1 MTTLLLKELK
11 WNWRSFR
18 YPAFLLVVLF
28 FALLDPPMMKYMN
41 EILARFAEGVEIV
54 MPDPTPEETFFS
66 YLSDVSQMGILV
78 LIFMVMGSVAREK
91 ETGAAGWML
100 SKPIGRWQ
108 YLTAKIIVLFA
119 ILIAG
124 LYICSALAYLYT
136 MTLIGK
142 APLAGS
148 IMATTA
154 LVAYTL
160 LLATLT
166 FAFSTV
172 LKSQLAA
179 GGLAVMVFFLS
190 GLLNLVVAETAA
202 ADFYP
207 NTLLALMK
215 PLIDGTAAPSAIAV
229 PLTVT
234 LLLILLLFMLAGRRF
249 SRMEL

>member
-1 MTTLLLKELK
+1 MTVLLMKEFK

-41 EILARFAEGVEIV
+41 EIMARFAEGVEIV

-66 YLSDVSQMGILV
+66 YLSDVSQIGILV

-108 YLTAKIIVLFA
+108 YLTAKIAVLFTFVT
-119 ILIAG
+119 IG
-124 LYICSALAYLYT
+124 LLICSTLAYLYT
-136 MTLIGK
+136 MTLMGQ
-142 APLAGS
+142 PPMAGS
-148 IMATTA
+148 IWATIA
-154 LVAYTL
+154 LIAYTL

-166 FAFSTV
+166 FAFSAV

-179 GGLAVMVFFLS
+179 GGLAVIIFFLS
-190 GLLNLVVAETAA
+190 GLFNLVVSETAA

-215 PLIDGTAAPSAIAV
+215 PLIDGTAAPSAMAG

-234 LLLILLLFMLAGRRF
+234 LLLILLLFLLAGSRF
-249 SRMEL
+249 SRLEL